1 LRRASNQRRES
12 RRTSPQAVGV
22 TGRQPTTR
30 LSVVTVLLA
39 LTGALF
45 IGISDFLGG
54 AASLRASP
62 LTVSAVLQLAGLLT
76 LAPIAAALG
85 ASALTAGDL
94 GLGAMSGLVT
104 SVAFLGFFTA
114 MAHGRIGVVL
124 PVSAAVAALLPAIT
138 GFANGNRLSALAL
151 GGVACALVAIP
162 LVAYEPEKG
171 GEEARQGAPIRW
183 SPLRQVLVS
192 AACGAGFGIYFI
204 CIGGTSVDSGLWPT
218 VANLVV
224 AVAVTIPVAARG
236 GLLPR
241 PASAP
246 RLALLGGL
254 ALGVADS
261 TLTTA
266 LQRGP
271 LTIASVLGNL
281 YPLVTIA
288 LGVVV
293 LKERVHHWHAVG
305 IVLAV
310 AGVSL
315 IAAG

>member
-1 LRRASNQRRES
+1 M
-12 RRTSPQAVGV
+12 
-22 TGRQPTTR
+22 
-30 LSVVTVLLA
+30 TVLLA
-39 LTGALF
+39 LLGALF

-54 AASLRASP
+54 AASQKASP

-76 LAPIAAALG
+76 LAPIAAVLG
-85 ASALTAGDL
+85 ASAVATGDL
-94 GLGAMSGLVT
+94 GLGAVSGVVT

-124 PVSAAVAALLPAIT
+124 PVSAAVAALLPAVA
-138 GFANGNRLSALAL
+138 GVVGGNHLSALAL
-151 GGVACALVAIP
+151 GGVVCALVAIP
-162 LVAYEPEKG
+162 LVAYEPEDG
-171 GEEARQGAPIRW
+171 VEGEESTRGAAPQRW
-183 SPLRQVLVS
+183 SAKRQVIVS
-192 AACGAGFGIYFI
+192 TVCGAGFGVYFI
-204 CIGGTSVDSGLWPT
+204 CIGHTSTHSGLWPT

-224 AVAVTIPVAARG
+224 AVAVTIPVAARR
-236 GLLPR
+236 GLMPSA
-241 PASAP
+241 ASAP
-246 RLALLGGL
+246 RLALFGGL
-254 ALGVADS
+254 ALGVADA

-271 LTIASVLGNL
+271 LTVASVLGNL

-305 IVLAV
+305 ILLAV
-310 AGVSL
+310 VGVSL

>member
-1 LRRASNQRRES
+1 
-12 RRTSPQAVGV
+12 
-22 TGRQPTTR
+22 
-30 LSVVTVLLA
+30 VTVLLA
-39 LTGALF
+39 LLGALF

-54 AASLRASP
+54 AASKERSP
-62 LTVSAVLQLAGLLT
+62 LTVSAVLQVAGLLT
-76 LAPIAAALG
+76 LAPIAAVVG
-85 ASALTAGDL
+85 ARALTAHDL
-94 GLGAMSGLVT
+94 GLGAASGLVT

-124 PVSAAVAALLPAIT
+124 PVSAAIAALLPAVA
-138 GFANGNRLSALAL
+138 GVVGGNNLSALAL
-151 GGVACALVAIP
+151 GGVVCALVAIP
-162 LVAYEPEKG
+162 LVAYESD
-171 GEEARQGAPIRW
+171 EEASETPGEDAPERW
-183 SPLRQVLVS
+183 PAGRQVLVS
-192 AACGAGFGIYFI
+192 ILCGLGFGVYFI
-204 CIGGTSVDSGLWPT
+204 CIGHTSTHSGLWPT

-224 AVAVTIPVAARG
+224 AVAVTIPVASRRG
-236 GLLPR
+236 LMPG
-241 PASAP
+241 PAAAP
-246 RLALLGGL
+246 RLALFGGL
-254 ALGVADS
+254 ALGVADA

-281 YPLVTIA
+281 YPLVTIV

-305 IVLAV
+305 IVLAL

>member
-1 LRRASNQRRES
+1 
-12 RRTSPQAVGV
+12 
-22 TGRQPTTR
+22 
-30 LSVVTVLLA
+30 VTVLLA
-39 LTGALF
+39 LLGALF

-54 AASLRASP
+54 AASKGANP

-76 LAPIAAALG
+76 LAPIAAVVG

-94 GLGAMSGLVT
+94 GLGAGSGLVT
-104 SVAFLGFFTA
+104 SVSFLAFFTA
-114 MAHGRIGVVL
+114 LAHGRIGVVL
-124 PVSAAVAALLPAIT
+124 PVSAAVAALLPAVA
-138 GFANGNRLSALAL
+138 GLVGGNHLSALAI

-162 LVAYEPEKG
+162 LVAYEPEEG
-171 GEEARQGAPIRW
+171 GAEPQLDRPVLWSPARQVR
-183 SPLRQVLVS
+183 VS
-192 AACGAGFGIYFI
+192 TLCGAGFGIYFV
-204 CIGGTSVDSGLWPT
+204 CIGHTSTGSGLWPT

-224 AVAVTIPVAARG
+224 AVAVTIPVAARA
-236 GLLPR
+236 GLMPR

-246 RLALLGGL
+246 RVALIGGV
-254 ALGVADS
+254 ALGVADA

-271 LTIASVLGNL
+271 LTVASVLGNL

-293 LKERVHHWHAVG
+293 LKEAVHPWNAAG
-305 IVLAV
+305 IALAL
-310 AGVSL
+310 AGVTM

>member
-1 LRRASNQRRES
+1 
-12 RRTSPQAVGV
+12 
-22 TGRQPTTR
+22 
-30 LSVVTVLLA
+30 VTVFLA
-39 LTGALF
+39 LIGAVF

-54 AASLRASP
+54 AASHRASP
-62 LTVSAVLQLAGLLT
+62 LTVSAVIQLAALVT
-76 LAPIAAALG
+76 LAPIAAVLG
-85 ASALTAGDL
+85 ASALAAGDL
-94 GLGAMSGLVT
+94 GLGAVSGLVT

-124 PVSAAVAALLPAIT
+124 PVSAAVAALLPAVA
-138 GFANGNRLSALAL
+138 GVAGGNHLSELAL
-151 GGVACALVAIP
+151 GGVVCALVAIP
-162 LVAYEPEKG
+162 LVAYEPEERG
-171 GEEARQGAPIRW
+171 DEPHEGAPEQW
-183 SPLRQVLVS
+183 SAAKQVLVS
-192 AACGAGFGIYFI
+192 TVCGAGFGVYLI
-204 CIGGTSVDSGLWPT
+204 CIGHTSTDSGLWPT

-224 AVAVTIPVAARG
+224 AVAVTIPVAARV
-236 GLLPR
+236 GLMPR
-241 PASAP
+241 LVSAP
-246 RLALLGGL
+246 RLALFGGL
-254 ALGVADS
+254 ALGVADA

-271 LTIASVLGNL
+271 LSVASVLGNL

-293 LKERVHHWHAVG
+293 FKERVHHWHAVG